1 MSIAPP
7 PQEIGDPDARQHGVE
22 ARGKGLGFRRCRFLD
37 RRDLQ
42 HALVEHDIGQQAALC
57 LDVGFCLG
65 AAALWRAV
73 PQCNRKCIQWEARA
87 IIAHSNYGLLI
98 LRATNAS
105 VP

>member
-57 LDVGFCLG
+57 LDVGSCQPLVEESTTSSDKTLEVDLNRNRQG
-65 AAALWRAV
+65 APDVEGYSRLM
-73 PQCNRKCIQWEARA
+73 
-87 IIAHSNYGLLI
+87 GLDE
-98 LRATNAS
+98 
-105 VP
+105 